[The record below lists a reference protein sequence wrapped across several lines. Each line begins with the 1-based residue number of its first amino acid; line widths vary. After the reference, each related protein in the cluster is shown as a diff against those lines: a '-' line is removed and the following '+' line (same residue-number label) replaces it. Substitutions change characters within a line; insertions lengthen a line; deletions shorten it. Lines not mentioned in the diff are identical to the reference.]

1 MVSWWRTNEAPLSNF
16 RFLLYGWWQ
25 IKLLP
30 LSLITIRAIKIP
42 YPAHKPY
49 IQLNMVRS
57 HLKNTIVC
65 IWAALLA
72 RHGVARHKVNYVSN
86 YIIIGTLCCIPSW
99 HDLDGQIYLF
109 TWYRNVLR
117 HTSGTNILLPGP
129 SCVFVSKIQLGF
141 STFFFQ

>member
-1 MVSWWRTNEAPLSNF
+1 MPHPAP
-16 RFLLYGWWQ
+16 
-25 IKLLP
+25 
-30 LSLITIRAIKIP
+30 
-42 YPAHKPY
+42 KPY
-49 IQLNMVRS
+49 IQLKMVRS
-57 HLKNTIVC
+57 HLKNTIIC

-109 TWYRNVLR
+109 IWYRNVLR

-141 STFFFQ
+141 STFFFQWNASHNNSKINESPSVSWECLWSQLTCRSANTTAVVC